1 MVSSS
6 CEWKSKNLAVAQS
19 HKASKNRRKAVESLL
34 LDTRIATT
42 ACFSGPFV
50 WIFFPAFSPE
60 VLLSLSMRRVSVC
73 SKVLSSDY
81 VSSLLVSVFLL
92 GGIEMLRVIK
102 DQ

>member
-1 MVSSS
+1 
-6 CEWKSKNLAVAQS
+6 
-19 HKASKNRRKAVESLL
+19 
-34 LDTRIATT
+34 
-42 ACFSGPFV
+42 
-50 WIFFPAFSPE
+50 
-60 VLLSLSMRRVSVC
+60 LLSLSMRRVSVC